1 LPDVRDRLEYA
12 VADRY
17 VIDREIGMGGM
28 AIVYLAHDLK
38 HERQVALKVLRPEL
52 SVTANRFVREIKLA
66 ANLRHPH
73 ILPVHDSGEAAGLLY
88 YVMPFA
94 AGESLRQ
101 RIDRVGTLAVS
112 ETLQIVGE
120 VAGALHHAHQRGVI
134 HRDVKPGN
142 ILLEDGHAVVTD
154 FGIAVMVDTAG
165 RDRITGT
172 GVAIGTPAYM
182 SPEQID
188 GESVT
193 DARSDVYSLAC
204 VAYEMLTGAPPFT
217 GRTPLAVLS
226 RRLTGPIPP
235 VTRDDVPK
243 TIDSVFA
250 SALSLEMSQRHG
262 TAIEFASAL
271 ADVFRGQP
279 ASLRSSSPTTAP
291 VRSIAVLPFSNM
303 SADPDNEYFTDGIT
317 EDVINALSG
326 VEDLRVAS
334 RTSAFAFRGKDLDIR
349 EIGTRLNVATVL
361 EGSVRRHA
369 NRLRV
374 TAQLIDVSTGYHLW
388 SEQYDREMSDV
399 FAIQDEISYAIV
411 ETLKGTLA
419 KRNSQG
425 LVRVRTENIEAYNLY
440 LKGRY
445 FWNRRGEGLLRA
457 REYFTAAI
465 EIDDS
470 YAPAHSA
477 LADSYS
483 LLGWYRALA
492 PSEAFSVARD
502 EAMRAV
508 SLDGHLADGH
518 TSLAFVH
525 MMYDWDWGSA
535 ESEFHRAMELNPGH
549 VTTHHWYA
557 EYLMAMGRQDEAI
570 EHSQRALE
578 LDPLGLIIHVL
589 LGMAFYL
596 ARRPEDSVGECLKTL
611 EMDPHFTP
619 TFIWLGQ
626 AYLQLGRH
634 SEAIAAFEKEVAL
647 SPERPTTLAHLAVA
661 YARAGDAARARTLL
675 DQLHERASDAFVSC
689 FDYALVHFALEEDD
703 AGFRWLSLAHD
714 ERAPWL
720 VWLGVDPMFDRVR
733 QDPRLQGLLQK
744 MGLTSVEP

>member
-1 LPDVRDRLEYA
+1 MPEIHDRLKEALAGQY
-12 VADRY
+12 D
-17 VIDREIGMGGM
+17 IDREIGAGGM

-38 HERQVALKVLRPEL
+38 HERQVALKVLRPDL
-52 SVTANRFVREIKLA
+52 DVSADRFVREIKLA
-66 ANLRHPH
+66 ASLRHPH
-73 ILPVHDSGEAAGLLY
+73 ILPVHDSGTAAGLLY
-88 YVMPFA
+88 YVMPYA
-94 AGESLRQ
+94 GGESLRE
-101 RIDRVGTLAVS
+101 RIDRVGGLAVS
-112 ETLQIVGE
+112 ETLQIVRE
-120 VAGALHHAHQRGVI
+120 VAGALHHAHQRGVV

-154 FGIAVMVDTAG
+154 FGIAVMVDASG
-165 RDRITGT
+165 RERITGT
-172 GVAIGTPAYM
+172 GVAVGTPVYM

-188 GESVT
+188 GEAVI
-193 DARSDVYSLAC
+193 DARSDIYSLAC
-204 VAYEMLTGAPPFT
+204 VAYEMLTGAPPFA
-217 GRTPLAVLS
+217 GPTPLAVLS
-226 RRLTGPIPP
+226 RRLKGPIPP
-235 VTRDDVPK
+235 VARDDVPD
-243 TIDSVFA
+243 TVGDVF
-250 SALSLEMSQRHG
+250 SRALSLEVSQRYE
-262 TAIEFASAL
+262 TTVEFATAL
-271 ADVFRGQP
+271 ADVFGGRIPLHQT
-279 ASLRSSSPTTAP
+279 ASRTTAP
-291 VRSIAVLPFSNM
+291 IRSIAVLPFSNM
-303 SADPDNEYFTDGIT
+303 SPDPDNEYFTDGIT

-326 VEDLRVAS
+326 IEELRVAS
-334 RTSAFAFRGKDLDIR
+334 RTSAFAFREKDLDVR
-349 EIGTRLNVATVL
+349 EIGTRLNVANVL
-361 EGSVRRHA
+361 EGSVRRHG

-399 FAIQDEISYAIV
+399 FTIQDEISCAIV

-419 KRNSQG
+419 TRTSQG
-425 LVRVRTENIEAYNLY
+425 LVRVRTEDIEAYNLY

-445 FWNRRGEGLLRA
+445 FWNRRGDGLFRA

-465 EIDDS
+465 ERDDS

-492 PSEAFSVARD
+492 PGEAFPTAKA

-508 SLDGHLADGH
+508 ALDGRLADGH

-525 MMYDWDWGSA
+525 MMHDWDWARA
-535 ESEFHRAMELNPGH
+535 ESEFRRAMELNPGH
-549 VTTHHWYA
+549 ATTHHWYA

-589 LGMAFYL
+589 LGMAYYL
-596 ARRPEDSVGECLKTL
+596 ARRPEESIAECLKTL
-611 EMDPHFTP
+611 EMDPQFTP

-634 SEAIAAFEKEVAL
+634 EEAIAAFEKEVAL
-647 SPERPTTLAHLAVA
+647 SPERPTTSAYLAAAHAL
-661 YARAGDAARARTLL
+661 AGDADRARELL
-675 DQLHERASDAFVSC
+675 DQLRDRATGAFVSC
-689 FDYALVHFALEEDD
+689 FDYALIHFALGEDD
-703 AGFRWLSLAHD
+703 VGFHWLTCAYE

-733 QDPRLQGLLQK
+733 PDPRLRALLQK
-744 MGLTSVEP
+744 MRLGAG